1 MKVGRLSDLRT
12 GRRYSFLLEVLSAL
26 GSMKHPNNPFGN
38 RTHDLLP
45 CSAVP
50 QPNVTLRTAMH
61 IQRAKIPCAPRK
73 GWCCSV
79 LEVGKSPKYV

>member
-12 GRRYSFLLEVLSAL
+12 GSLYSFLLEVLSAL

-38 RTHDLLP
+38 RNRDLLP

-50 QPNVTLRTAMH
+50 QPNASLRTAMH
-61 IQRAKIPCAPRK
+61 IECAKIPCALMK
-73 GWCCSV
+73 EWCCSV
-79 LEVGKSPKYV
+79 LEVGKSPNDL